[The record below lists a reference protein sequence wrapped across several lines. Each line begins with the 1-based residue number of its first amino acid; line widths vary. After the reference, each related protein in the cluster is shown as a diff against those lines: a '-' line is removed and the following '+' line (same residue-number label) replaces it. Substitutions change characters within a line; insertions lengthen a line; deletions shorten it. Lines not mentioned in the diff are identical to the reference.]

1 MCSVLCLSCLGLV
14 MAVSIQAFRPEGST
28 LVALESQSW
37 KLLAGVVAFLVC
49 ALVPLTVLKRSAWG
63 LFLLGAG
70 LIYAAAALGPTR
82 NGAQRWIAF
91 EQYSF
96 QPVELGRLALV
107 VVTAALIARAGQRI
121 GEFREGFVSTLVP
134 GVIMAVGL
142 ALQPDL
148 GNAMLNL
155 TVVVCM
161 AMVAGIALRW
171 FLVAGIVFIPAIA
184 IAIMARGYAAGRI
197 SSFLSQDPPY
207 QVQQSLLAMSSG
219 GVAGQGLGAGWMKMG
234 FVPEAHND
242 FVFAVIGEEF
252 GLIGLILVLGLY
264 CLIGY
269 VGLRLVL
276 QIRDPFCRF
285 IVLGCTMAVCIQAF
299 INMLVTTGMVPA
311 KGIDLPMVSSGGTNL
326 MASLG
331 AIGLIGN
338 AARTDRSTW

>member
-14 MAVSIQAFRPEGST
+14 MAVSVQAFWPEGN
-28 LVALESQSW
+28 ALRAIESQSW
-37 KLLAGVVAFLVC
+37 KLLAAVVAFLVC
-49 ALVPLTVLKRSAWG
+49 ALVPLTALKRYAWG
-63 LFLLGAG
+63 LFFLGTG
-70 LIYAAAALGPTR
+70 LIYGAAALGPTW
-82 NGAQRWIAF
+82 NGAQRWIAVGGI
-91 EQYSF
+91 SF

-121 GEFREGFVSTLVP
+121 GEFREGFVAILLP
-134 GVIMAVGL
+134 GVILAVGL

-148 GNAMLNL
+148 GNALL
-155 TVVVCM
+155 CLSVVICM
-161 AMVAGIALRW
+161 ALVAGVGLRW
-171 FLVAGIVFIPAIA
+171 FLAAAIVFIPALVSA
-184 IAIMARGYAAGRI
+184 ILARGYAAERV
-197 SSFLSQDPPY
+197 SAFFSADHPY
-207 QVQQSLLAMSSG
+207 QVKQSLMAMSSG
-219 GVAGQGLGAGWMKMG
+219 GIVGRGLGAGWMKMG

-242 FVFAVIGEEF
+242 FVFAIIGEELGF
-252 GLIGLILVLGLY
+252 IGLILVLGLY